1 MRPTSAR
8 MLLLVAAVTGLLG
21 WVFADWV
28 DSQARL
34 PQVPWMA
41 VVVVWVLTGFVGV
54 WALVARRRLN
64 PKPGGTRMAPLVA
77 ARTAALALAGSRTGA
92 VLFGLYGGLAL
103 RLLQETAVA
112 AGRERL
118 VAAVLASVGGLVLA
132 GLSLWL
138 EHICRLPDDPDD
150 AAAALGPR
158 GPGAAGATPG
168 AHARVSDPVRRRSGD
183 DGPTARRTPVQ
194 PR

>member
-1 MRPTSAR
+1 MVAMRPTSVR
-8 MLLLVAAVTGLLG
+8 MLLLVAAVAGLLG

-28 DSQARL
+28 DNQGRL

-41 VVVVWVLTGFVGV
+41 VAVAWVLAGFVGV
-54 WALVARRRLN
+54 WALVARRRLH

-92 VLFGLYGGLAL
+92 VLFGMYGGVAL

-118 VAAVLASVGGLVLA
+118 LAAALAALGGLVLA

-138 EHICRLPDDPDD
+138 EHICRLPEEPDE
-150 AAAALGPR
+150 AAPTLGNR
-158 GPGAAGATPG
+158 GPGAAGAAPG
-168 AHARVSDPVRRRSGD
+168 AQAG
-183 DGPTARRTPVQ
+183 
-194 PR
+194 

>member
-1 MRPTSAR
+1 MRPTSVR
-8 MLLLVAAVTGLLG
+8 MLLLVAAVAGLFG

-28 DSQARL
+28 DGQARL
-34 PQVPWMA
+34 PQVSWMA
-41 VVVVWVLTGFVGV
+41 VIVVWVVAGFVGV
-54 WALVARRRLN
+54 WALVARRRLR

-118 VAAVLASVGGLVLA
+118 TAAALAALGGLVLA

-150 AAAALGPR
+150 AAAQLGAP
-158 GPGAAGATPG
+158 GPGATGASPG
-168 AHARVSDPVRRRSGD
+168 AHARTSADPA
-183 DGPTARRTPVQ
+183 P
-194 PR
+194 

>member
-1 MRPTSAR
+1 
-8 MLLLVAAVTGLLG
+8 MLLVVAAGAGLLG
-21 WVFADWV
+21 WVFAEWIDGRG
-28 DSQARL
+28 RL

-41 VVVVWVLTGFVGV
+41 VLVVWVLTGFVGA
-54 WALVARRRLN
+54 WTLVARRRLR

-103 RLLQETAVA
+103 RLVQETAVA

-118 VAAVLASVGGLVLA
+118 LAAALAALGGLVLA

-138 EHICRLPDDPDD
+138 EHVCRLPDDPDD
-150 AAAALGPR
+150 PAGRMGLR
-158 GPGAAGATPG
+158 GPGAAGTPPG
-168 AHARVSDPVRRRSGD
+168 AHARSHDDPRS
-183 DGPTARRTPVQ
+183 
-194 PR
+194 